1 MRNLRTSLL
10 AAGVGLLIAAVP
22 LTACDNHP
30 APAEHEA
37 PAEEQGDDGLVGLV
51 LDPNTGGVGFPD
63 GTGSGF
69 PL

>member
-22 LTACDNHP
+22 LTACDDHP

-37 PAEEQGDDGLVGLV
+37 PSEEQDDDGLDGLV

>member
-10 AAGVGLLIAAVP
+10 AAGVGLLIAVVP

-37 PAEEQGDDGLVGLV
+37 PAEEQDDNGLDGLV